1 MSTIAKIFLEGML
14 FALEDH
20 MTKSEKNAECRAT
33 RHRRSSRSML
43 RKAHRIFHNSETST
57 MADTFQKG
65 VLFTIEGH
73 ITELAKPP
81 NAEPQGCP
89 EALDRS
95 DGKLTKHRQLLKP
108 FRNGCFFR
116 LKGHM
121 AKSKN
126 HRMPSHRVSPKL

>member
-1 MSTIAKIFLEGML
+1 
-14 FALEDH
+14 
-20 MTKSEKNAECRAT
+20 
-33 RHRRSSRSML
+33 ML

-108 FRNGCFFR
+108 FRNGCFFG
-116 LKGHM
+116 LKAHM
-121 AKSKN
+121 ANSEKPPNAEPQGIPEALDRLVGMLIEFS
-126 HRMPSHRVSPKL
+126 L